1 MKAIAV
7 ALLLNAVSAK
17 MAFGPCPQVDYLTDL
32 DETRFAGNWYEIS
45 RDSTLFMEMG
55 YECTTQQF
63 TLNDDGDLDFY
74 FRANFLHPLSGYNG
88 IGGTTKNCGTSDEW
102 TCQAYM
108 PTTSARADQ
117 LYPLIFLD
125 TDYDNYAIS
134 YACMNMMWDG
144 MHYEY
149 WNILARDTTLAA
161 EHVAAAE
168 AKLYEKV
175 PGMDINWFTK
185 HNTEHYWCTHDW
197 SLA

>member
-1 MKAIAV
+1 MKSFAV
-7 ALLLNAVSAK
+7 ALLLNMVSAK
-17 MAFGPCPQVDYLTDL
+17 MGFGPCPQVDTMTDL
-32 DETRFAGNWYEIS
+32 DEARFAGNWYEVS
-45 RDSTLFMEMG
+45 RDSTPFMEVG

-63 TLNDDGDLDFY
+63 VLNDDGDLDFY

-108 PTTSARADQ
+108 PTTSARADK
-117 LYPLIFLD
+117 LYPLTFLD

-134 YACMNMMWDG
+134 YACMDMMWDS

-161 EHVAAAE
+161 EHQATAE
-168 AKLYEKV
+168 AKIYEKV
-175 PGMDINWFTK
+175 PGTDINWFTK
-185 HNTEHYWCTHDW
+185 HVTEHWWCTYDW